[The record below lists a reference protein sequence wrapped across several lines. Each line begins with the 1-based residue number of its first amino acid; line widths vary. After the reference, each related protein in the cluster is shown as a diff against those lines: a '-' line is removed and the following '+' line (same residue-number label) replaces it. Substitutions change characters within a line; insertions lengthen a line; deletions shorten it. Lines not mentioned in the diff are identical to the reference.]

1 MPTWLKA
8 KARFVIETA
17 LTLAPWLISM
27 YVFYW
32 LDSRGIWTSET
43 PHRGKLS
50 VALLAAGMSAS
61 FFVHSFLS
69 ERRRK

>member
-8 KARFVIETA
+8 KARFVIETS
-17 LTLAPWLISM
+17 LTLAPWLIAM

-50 VALLAAGMSAS
+50 VALLAAGMFAS
-61 FFVHSFLS
+61 FLVHSFFS
-69 ERRRK
+69 RRR

>member
-1 MPTWLKA
+1 MSTWLKA
-8 KARFVIETA
+8 KARFVIETS
-17 LTLAPWLISM
+17 LTLVPWLISM

-50 VALLAAGMSAS
+50 VALLAAGMSGS

>member
-1 MPTWLKA
+1 MPTWLKV

-27 YVFYW
+27 YLFYW

-50 VALLAAGMSAS
+50 VALLAAGMLAS
-61 FFVHSFLS
+61 LLLHSYFS
-69 ERRRK
+69 KRR